1 MATHSTGS
9 SRRPTSKDPPS
20 SRATWRSSTRPSR
33 ATPLSSRATVLH
45 KVPQVSTAATRRG
58 SSTEDTDHLNQAPLN
73 SSSDPMAMN
82 RTCNEAATVTGQGF
96 LRRSRLQLVSTSQR
110 QLYNQTFPT
119 CFGEGE
125 EDRVGGLLVSGG
137 KEALVVPPPWP
148 VSELE

>member
-1 MATHSTGS
+1 MGALSN
-9 SRRPTSKDPPS
+9 SR
-20 SRATWRSSTRPSR
+20 
-33 ATPLSSRATVLH
+33 V
-45 KVPQVSTAATRRG
+45 VF
-58 SSTEDTDHLNQAPLN
+58 HLL
-73 SSSDPMAMN
+73 
-82 RTCNEAATVTGQGF
+82 RTCNEAAMVTGQGF